1 MVVYIIPYQAMYW
14 MFLYFFVFWKKYD
27 PVFLIRTFFPD
38 PDITFFLSP
47 DPYRPKIR
55 IQSGI
60 FGSGSMKKNSKTVEQ
75 VENFVIFIF
84 STLNTILFGQVR
96 PKPNL
101 KRHWD
106 PISLLMDGSG
116 SGFLK
121 SGSWSWSRSAKKPWS
136 TRIRNTG
143 NIWKI
148 SQGIMFSMTNPQN
161 T

>member
-1 MVVYIIPYQAMYW
+1 M
-14 MFLYFFVFWKKYD
+14 
-27 PVFLIRTFFPD
+27 FLIRTFFPD

-101 KRHWD
+101 KT
-106 PISLLMDGSG
+106 S
-116 SGFLK
+116 F
-121 SGSWSWSRSAKKPWS
+121 RSHLFVNGWI
-136 TRIRNTG
+136 RIRVFKVRILIQIGEKTLIHPDPKHWKYLKNIPG
-143 NIWKI
+143 NHV
-148 SQGIMFSMTNPQN
+148 FND
-161 T
+161 